1 MSNLIEDWLGFN
13 TANAT
18 NSLGDTLSQI
28 SGINPNIN
36 DDTLGQSSY
45 DFTSRVFPDDIGNE
59 DQGHYMVININVPV
73 RSGGVARTQL
83 NGQGVNNPFAGSV
96 LSSEYSKVDVLRFGG
111 YSNFGGVP
119 GEISL
124 GRSTRRIKESI
135 ALHMPTGLN
144 YTTFND
150 YADISLTSIGGTL
163 LAAGGKLGAGLA
175 AFIAGA
181 IAAPLGAAVG
191 GATAAVSSIGG
202 EALNTAS
209 RLAGYPINP
218 RVEVLF
224 ATTRQRQFMLEVML
238 VPKNQ
243 KEADSIE
250 KIVRTL
256 RYHSSPELDRQFG
269 VNGLTFIPPAE
280 FDITFFK
287 DGDENKK
294 IPRINTCVMER
305 IDVDYAPF
313 GGIYSTFRDGHPVGV
328 RLSMGFREIEIPHK
342 LRILQGF

>member
-1 MSNLIEDWLGFN
+1 MSIWNDIRELQDSFDDKIEDFL
-13 TANAT
+13 T
-18 NSLGDTLSQI
+18 SI
-28 SGINPNIN
+28 PGINPNID

-111 YSNFGGVP
+111 FSNFAVP

-163 LAAGGKLGAGLA
+163 LAAGGKLGAAIA
-175 AFIAGA
+175 AFGAGA
-181 IAAPLGAAVG
+181 IFGPLAGAGAGNALGAI
-191 GATAAVSSIGG
+191 SSIPG